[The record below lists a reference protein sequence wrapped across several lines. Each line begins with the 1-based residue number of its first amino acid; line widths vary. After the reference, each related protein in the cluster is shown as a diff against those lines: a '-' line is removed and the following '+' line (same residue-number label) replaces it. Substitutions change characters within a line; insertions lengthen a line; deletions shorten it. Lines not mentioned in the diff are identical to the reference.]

1 MSARVTGQR
10 TPSAGCHYPNG
21 ALNCDSLCE
30 CVCVHAFVCVHVYMC
45 THTCAHRCL
54 TSACLGEDRELSCP
68 SSHLCLSLCLPISP
82 PFSDSLSLAEFS
94 FSLNTYGFIPPRP
107 HLHSYLWL
115 ISLAS
120 ICLNPSRIF
129 REVEN
134 SHEAGKEVEKK
145 TLNNTPKL
153 CLKRMEK
160 DGNLK
165 EPNNQIHRETN
176 WKT

>member
-1 MSARVTGQR
+1 MTACVS
-10 TPSAGCHYPNG
+10 
-21 ALNCDSLCE
+21 
-30 CVCVHAFVCVHVYMC
+30 VCVHACVCVHVYMC

-120 ICLNPSRIF
+120 ICLNPPRIF